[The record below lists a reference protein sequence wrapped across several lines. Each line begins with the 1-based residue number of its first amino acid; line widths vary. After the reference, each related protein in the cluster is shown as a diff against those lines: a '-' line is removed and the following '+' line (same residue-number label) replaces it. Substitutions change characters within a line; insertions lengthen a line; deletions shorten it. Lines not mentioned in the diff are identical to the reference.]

1 MERRPNPGAIN
12 PITQSIDGA
21 TGDITMSGDAMRW
34 SPELADGQVGER
46 ALGPA
51 GLPGVDVAAG
61 FGALIGLDGPGVR
74 RLVSGAVTSL
84 ATVAG
89 DVVAE
94 LRQLTR
100 ATGEDDE
107 GPDDEGPD
115 DEGPDDEGPDDDE
128 QPPPGPPPPASAP
141 SPG

>member
-1 MERRPNPGAIN
+1 MERPPNPV
-12 PITQSIDGA
+12 TESIDGA

-34 SPELADGQVGER
+34 SPELADGQARAVGSPG
-46 ALGPA
+46 A
-51 GLPGVDVAAG
+51 LPGVDVAAG
-61 FGALIGLDGPGVR
+61 FGALLGLDAPGVR

-100 ATGEDDE
+100 ATEDQE
-107 GPDDEGPD
+107 PA
-115 DEGPDDEGPDDDE
+115 DDDE
-128 QPPPGPPPPASAP
+128 EPVDDEEELAPPDPPPSSPPPS
-141 SPG
+141 SS

>member
-1 MERRPNPGAIN
+1 MERRPNPV
-12 PITQSIDGA
+12 TESIDGA

-34 SPELADGQVGER
+34 SPELADGQGQAEGVPG
-46 ALGPA
+46 A
-51 GLPGVDVAAG
+51 LPGVDVAAG
-61 FGALIGLDGPGVR
+61 FGALLGLDGPGVR

-100 ATGEDDE
+100 GPEEDEDQEDD
-107 GPDDEGPD
+107 GA
-115 DEGPDDEGPDDDE
+115 
-128 QPPPGPPPPASAP
+128 PPEVPPAS

>member
-1 MERRPNPGAIN
+1 MERRPNPV
-12 PITQSIDGA
+12 TESIDGA

-34 SPELADGQVGER
+34 SPELADGQGRVVG
-46 ALGPA
+46 APGA
-51 GLPGVDVAAG
+51 LPGVDVAAG

-89 DVVAE
+89 DVVSE

-100 ATGEDDE
+100 GPEEGEPDEGQEDD
-107 GPDDEGPD
+107 GDPPDVL
-115 DEGPDDEGPDDDE
+115 
-128 QPPPGPPPPASAP
+128 PPAS
-141 SPG
+141 PG

>member
-1 MERRPNPGAIN
+1 
-12 PITQSIDGA
+12 
-21 TGDITMSGDAMRW
+21 
-34 SPELADGQVGER
+34 
-46 ALGPA
+46 
-51 GLPGVDVAAG
+51 LPGVDVAVG

-100 ATGEDDE
+100 APEEDDE
-107 GPDDEGPD
+107 DLDDG
-115 DEGPDDEGPDDDE
+115 E
-128 QPPPGPPPPASAP
+128 QPPTDPPSSA
-141 SPG
+141 

>member
-1 MERRPNPGAIN
+1 MERPPNPV
-12 PITQSIDGA
+12 TESIDGA

-34 SPELADGQVGER
+34 SPELADGQARAVGSPG
-46 ALGPA
+46 A
-51 GLPGVDVAAG
+51 LPGVDVAAG
-61 FGALIGLDGPGVR
+61 FGALLGLDAPGVR

-100 ATGEDDE
+100 GGEDE
-107 GPDDEGPD
+107 EPA
-115 DEGPDDEGPDDDE
+115 DDDE
-128 QPPPGPPPPASAP
+128 EEQAPPDPPSSSPPSSSPPSSAS
-141 SPG
+141 

>member
-1 MERRPNPGAIN
+1 MERPPNPV
-12 PITQSIDGA
+12 TESIDGA

-34 SPELADGQVGER
+34 SPELADGQAR
-46 ALGPA
+46 AVDPLAPG

-61 FGALIGLDGPGVR
+61 FGALLGLDAPGVR

-100 ATGEDDE
+100 GTEDE
-107 GPDDEGPD
+107 EPV
-115 DEGPDDEGPDDDE
+115 DDDE
-128 QPPPGPPPPASAP
+128 EEQAPPDPPSSSPPPSSTPPPSAS
-141 SPG
+141 

>member
-1 MERRPNPGAIN
+1 MERRPNPV
-12 PITQSIDGA
+12 TESIDGA

-34 SPELADGQVGER
+34 SPELADGQARPGGAPV
-46 ALGPA
+46 A
-51 GLPGVDVAAG
+51 LPGVDVAAG
-61 FGALIGLDGPGVR
+61 FGALLGLDAPGVR

-100 ATGEDDE
+100 GPEEDE
-107 GPDDEGPD
+107 GPDDEGGADDGDPPD
-115 DEGPDDEGPDDDE
+115 V
-128 QPPPGPPPPASAP
+128 PPAA

>member
-1 MERRPNPGAIN
+1 MEHPPNPV
-12 PITQSIDGA
+12 TESIDGA

-34 SPELADGQVGER
+34 SPELADGQARAVGSPG
-46 ALGPA
+46 A
-51 GLPGVDVAAG
+51 LPGVDVAAG
-61 FGALIGLDGPGVR
+61 FGALLGLDAPGVR

-100 ATGEDDE
+100 GTEDE
-107 GPDDEGPD
+107 EPDDAEEAPPD
-115 DEGPDDEGPDDDE
+115 TPPSTSPPSS
-128 QPPPGPPPPASAP
+128 PPPS
-141 SPG
+141 SS

>member
-1 MERRPNPGAIN
+1 MERRPNPV
-12 PITQSIDGA
+12 TESIDGA

-34 SPELADGQVGER
+34 SPELADGQARVVAAPG
-46 ALGPA
+46 A
-51 GLPGVDVAAG
+51 LPGVDVSAG
-61 FGALIGLDGPGVR
+61 FGALLGLDGPGVR
-74 RLVSGAVTSL
+74 RLVTGAVTSL

-100 ATGEDDE
+100 GPEEDEGED
-107 GPDDEGPD
+107 PDAPPD
-115 DEGPDDEGPDDDE
+115 A
-128 QPPPGPPPPASAP
+128 PPPS

>member
-1 MERRPNPGAIN
+1 MERPPNPV
-12 PITQSIDGA
+12 TESIDGA

-34 SPELADGQVGER
+34 SPELADGQARAVGSPG
-46 ALGPA
+46 A
-51 GLPGVDVAAG
+51 LPGVDVAAG
-61 FGALIGLDGPGVR
+61 FGALLGLDAPGVR

-100 ATGEDDE
+100 ATEDEEPADGDE
-107 GPDDEGPD
+107 EEQAPPD
-115 DEGPDDEGPDDDE
+115 
-128 QPPPGPPPPASAP
+128 PPPPSSPP
-141 SPG
+141 SSPS

>member
-1 MERRPNPGAIN
+1 MERRPNPV
-12 PITQSIDGA
+12 TESIDGA

-34 SPELADGQVGER
+34 SPELADGQAR
-46 ALGPA
+46 AGDPPGA
-51 GLPGVDVAAG
+51 LPGVDVAAG
-61 FGALIGLDGPGVR
+61 FGALLGLDGPGVR

-100 ATGEDDE
+100 GPEDDE
-107 GPDDEGPD
+107 GEEDGGAPPDV
-115 DEGPDDEGPDDDE
+115 
-128 QPPPGPPPPASAP
+128 PPPSSDP
-141 SPG
+141 

>member
-1 MERRPNPGAIN
+1 MERRPNPV
-12 PITQSIDGA
+12 TESIDGA

-34 SPELADGQVGER
+34 SPELADGQARGVAAPG
-46 ALGPA
+46 A
-51 GLPGVDVAAG
+51 LPGVDVAAG
-61 FGALIGLDGPGVR
+61 FGALLGLDGPGVR

-100 ATGEDDE
+100 GPDEDGGEDDDAVP
-107 GPDDEGPD
+107 GA
-115 DEGPDDEGPDDDE
+115 
-128 QPPPGPPPPASAP
+128 PPSS

>member
-1 MERRPNPGAIN
+1 MERRPNPV
-12 PITQSIDGA
+12 TESIDGA

-34 SPELADGQVGER
+34 SPELADGQARVVAAPG
-46 ALGPA
+46 A
-51 GLPGVDVAAG
+51 LPGVDVAAG
-61 FGALIGLDGPGVR
+61 FGALLGLDGPGVR
-74 RLVSGAVTSL
+74 RLVTGAVTSL

-100 ATGEDDE
+100 SPEEDEGED
-107 GPDDEGPD
+107 PDAPPD
-115 DEGPDDEGPDDDE
+115 A
-128 QPPPGPPPPASAP
+128 PPPS

>member
-1 MERRPNPGAIN
+1 MERRPNPV
-12 PITQSIDGA
+12 TESIDGA

-34 SPELADGQVGER
+34 SPELAEGQGS
-46 ALGPA
+46 AGSLGSGA
-51 GLPGVDVAAG
+51 LPGVDVAAG
-61 FGALIGLDGPGVR
+61 FGALLGLDGPGVR

-100 ATGEDDE
+100 GPEEGEGEEDVGEEDDGE
-107 GPDDEGPD
+107 EDDGDPPDV
-115 DEGPDDEGPDDDE
+115 
-128 QPPPGPPPPASAP
+128 PPPAS
-141 SPG
+141 PG

>member
-1 MERRPNPGAIN
+1 MERRPNPV
-12 PITQSIDGA
+12 TESIDGA

-34 SPELADGQVGER
+34 SPELADGEARGVGVP
-46 ALGPA
+46 GV
-51 GLPGVDVAAG
+51 LPGVDVAAG
-61 FGALIGLDGPGVR
+61 FGALLGLDGPGVR
-74 RLVSGAVTSL
+74 RLVSDAVTSL

-100 ATGEDDE
+100 GPEEDEGEDD
-107 GPDDEGPD
+107 GAA
-115 DEGPDDEGPDDDE
+115 
-128 QPPPGPPPPASAP
+128 PGAPPPPS

>member
-1 MERRPNPGAIN
+1 MERRPNPV
-12 PITQSIDGA
+12 TESIDGA

-34 SPELADGQVGER
+34 SPELADGQARPGGAPV
-46 ALGPA
+46 A
-51 GLPGVDVAAG
+51 LPGVDVAAG
-61 FGALIGLDGPGVR
+61 FGALLGLDAPGVR

-100 ATGEDDE
+100 GPEEDEREDEAGEDD
-107 GPDDEGPD
+107 GDPPDVR
-115 DEGPDDEGPDDDE
+115 
-128 QPPPGPPPPASAP
+128 PPAS
-141 SPG
+141 PG